1 MFFLFKHNLFSEDLQ
16 RQKHLYKYLL
26 TFTHTQCLLTSSL
39 WFEILRQAFRL
50 YEPENEPH
58 EASKLPITC
67 TSVIGNWDPQIHILA
82 TGFLTLVDQ
91 NASPTRLSRWIRTHL
106 CKTFLKNVWWIIK
119 FRTYTVPGGKTVIN
133 HAIWLKWIWVPGAH
147 HHAVGDF
154 SHCHS
159 SNRLGCPSPGICLG
173 HESPG
178 TIIQEN
184 TRNIH
189 IPRWKSPITWENS
202 WHADDVRIH
211 VLIVMFPPLIW
222 NHTLPM
228 SVSPLSQNYVYP
240 AREPATHLICYHPDL
255 LQLLVLCSKTSN
267 DGFQ

>member
-1 MFFLFKHNLFSEDLQ
+1 MQSLYVFLFKYNLFSEDLQ

-26 TFTHTQCLLTSSL
+26 TFIHTHTMFVNVITVIRN
-39 WFEILRQAFRL
+39 FETGFQIIRA
-50 YEPENEPH
+50 ENEPH

-106 CKTFLKNVWWIIK
+106 CKTFLKTVWWIIK
-119 FRTYTVPGGKTVIN
+119 CRTYTVPGGKTVIN
-133 HAIWLKWIWVPGAH
+133 HAIWLKWRWVPGAH

-154 SHCHS
+154 SHCRP

-178 TIIQEN
+178 TIIHEN

-189 IPRWKSPITWENS
+189 FPRWKSPITWENS
-202 WHADDVRIH
+202 WHAI
-211 VLIVMFPPLIW
+211 
-222 NHTLPM
+222 TL
-228 SVSPLSQNYVYP
+228 
-240 AREPATHLICYHPDL
+240 
-255 LQLLVLCSKTSN
+255 LCAWIQI
-267 DGFQ
+267 G

>member
-26 TFTHTQCLLTSSL
+26 TFTHTKWLLTSSL
-39 WFEILRQAFRL
+39 LFEILRQAFRL

-119 FRTYTVPGGKTVIN
+119 FRTYTVPGWKTVIN
-133 HAIWLKWIWVPGAH
+133 HAIWLKWRWVPGAH

-154 SHCHS
+154 SHCRP

-178 TIIQEN
+178 NIIHEN

-202 WHADDVRIH
+202 WHAI
-211 VLIVMFPPLIW
+211 
-222 NHTLPM
+222 TL
-228 SVSPLSQNYVYP
+228 VCAWIQ
-240 AREPATHLICYHPDL
+240 I
-255 LQLLVLCSKTSN
+255 
-267 DGFQ
+267 G